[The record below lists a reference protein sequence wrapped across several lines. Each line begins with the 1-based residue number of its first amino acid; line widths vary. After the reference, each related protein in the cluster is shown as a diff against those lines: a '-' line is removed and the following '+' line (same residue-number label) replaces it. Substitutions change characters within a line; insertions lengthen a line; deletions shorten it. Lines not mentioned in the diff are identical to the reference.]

1 MSNEIQTIAR
11 PGAVRLWAR
20 RALDIVWPRNCPFCS
35 RPLADTEPGIVCPDC
50 LASAKPIEPPFCR
63 QCAAPFT
70 GTVSGETFVCGHCQ
84 DLHFYFDRTVC
95 ACRTEG
101 VVRDSILRF
110 KYNREMHFGEHLVN
124 WLLVAV
130 HRWIDWR
137 EIDAIVPVPLHP
149 RKLRQREFNQAE
161 YLADGLSRA
170 LRGEVRRRSPDR
182 AVWFGRR
189 EGETTAESGVTT
201 GFNIP
206 VVKRNLR
213 RVKDTPTQTKLDAE
227 ARMKNLRDAFAV
239 RDETVFKGK
248 RLVILDDVF
257 TTGAT
262 MDSCAKT
269 MKSAGAREV
278 IALAVARGV

>member
-1 MSNEIQTIAR
+1 
-11 PGAVRLWAR
+11 
-20 RALDIVWPRNCPFCS
+20 
-35 RPLADTEPGIVCPDC
+35 VCPDC

-70 GTVSGETFVCGHCQ
+70 GTVTGETFVCGHCQ

-110 KYNREMHFGEHLVN
+110 KYNREMYFGTHLVS
-124 WLLVAV
+124 WLLIAAN
-130 HRWIDWR
+130 RWIDWR

-161 YLADGLSRA
+161 YLAAGLSK
-170 LRGEVRRRSPDR
+170 V
-182 AVWFGRR
+182 VN
-189 EGETTAESGVTT
+189 V
-201 GFNIP
+201 P
-206 VVKRNLR
+206 VLKRNLR

-227 ARMKNLRDAFAV
+227 ARMKNLREAFAV

-269 MKSAGAREV
+269 LRGAGAREV
-278 IALAVARGV
+278 VALAVARGV